1 MWIRSAFWTGNIKA
15 GQEAAFRQGIDTEM
29 IPGLQ
34 RLAGVKVAK
43 ALWPHRYED
52 KAPKHACIVLVEF
65 DSFEAIEHM
74 LASPERAA
82 LRKQALRLVEMFD
95 GTLTHIDCEVG

>member
-15 GQEAAFRQGIDTEM
+15 GQEAAFRQGINTEM

-34 RLAGVKVAK
+34 RLAGVKGAK

-52 KAPKHACIVLVEF
+52 KAPKQACIVLVEL
-65 DSFEAIEHM
+65 DRFEAIDHM
-74 LASPERAA
+74 LASTARSA
-82 LRKQALRLVEMFD
+82 LRKQALRLIEMFE
-95 GTLTHIDCEVG
+95 GPITHTQDSSG